1 MENKREELGMAEDK
15 PRGSTIL
22 MKFPRTKN
30 LKGKKTMKEK
40 NTSNNKAVH
49 WCNFHV
55 IVGLQVSN
63 EDPIGFQR
71 GANIILYIKK

>member
-1 MENKREELGMAEDK
+1 MKGTLDDMIQKIRLNKEMENKREELGMAEDK
-15 PRGSTIL
+15 PRGSTIQ

-49 WCNFHV
+49 
-55 IVGLQVSN
+55 
-63 EDPIGFQR
+63 
-71 GANIILYIKK
+71 